1 MKYLVDSDWLIDY
14 LHRVD
19 RVVHRLGELTEE
31 GLGLSIISLAELYEG
46 VFNSTNPEQNEREL
60 QALLRYVFIVQLDV
74 ETCRIFGRERSRLR
88 RSGRLISDLDM
99 LIAATALRHH
109 LTLLTN
115 NRRHFERVDGLA
127 IISI

>member
-1 MKYLVDSDWLIDY
+1 MKYLLDTDWSIDY

-19 RVVHRLGELTEE
+19 RVVQRLGELTEE
-31 GLGLSIISLAELYEG
+31 SLGLSVISLAELYEG
-46 VFNSTNPEQNEREL
+46 VFNSTNPERNEREL
-60 QALLRYVFIVQLDV
+60 QDFLRDVSIIPLDL
-74 ETCRIFGRERSRLR
+74 ETCRIFGRERGRLR
-88 RSGRLISDLDM
+88 RAGSLISDLDM

>member
-1 MKYLVDSDWLIDY
+1 MKYLLDTDWSIDY

-19 RVVHRLGELTEE
+19 RVVQRLGELTEE
-31 GLGLSIISLAELYEG
+31 SLGLSVISLAELYEG
-46 VFNSTNPEQNEREL
+46 VFNSTNSERNEREL
-60 QALLRYVFIVQLDV
+60 QDFLRHVSIIPLDL
-74 ETCRIFGRERSRLR
+74 ETCRIFGRERGRLR
-88 RSGRLISDLDM
+88 RAGSLISDLDM

-109 LTLLTN
+109 LTSLTN